1 MGRVL
6 AIDYGE
12 VRVGLA
18 VTDPLR
24 ITFSGLETLVING
37 SDKNFLKGIK
47 KIVDELEVEEIVIG
61 YPKNM
66 NGTVS
71 EKAEKVDKFIPELEK
86 IVKRVS
92 KVDERLTTVSSYKKM
107 KELGIS
113 QKEKNTYADKFAAMY
128 ILETYLNMNK

>member
-18 VTDPLR
+18 VSDPLGF
-24 ITFSGLETLVING
+24 TANGLDNLVING
-37 SDKNFLKGIK
+37 SDKKFLSGIR
-47 KIVDELEVEEIVIG
+47 KIVSEYEVTDIVIG

-66 NGTVS
+66 DGSIS
-71 EKAEKVDKFIPELEK
+71 EKAKKVDLLIPEIEK
-86 IVKRVS
+86 IISNVTKI
-92 KVDERLTTVSSYKKM
+92 DERLTTVSSYRTM
-107 KELGIS
+107 EELGIS

-128 ILETYLNMNK
+128 ILETYLNMKK